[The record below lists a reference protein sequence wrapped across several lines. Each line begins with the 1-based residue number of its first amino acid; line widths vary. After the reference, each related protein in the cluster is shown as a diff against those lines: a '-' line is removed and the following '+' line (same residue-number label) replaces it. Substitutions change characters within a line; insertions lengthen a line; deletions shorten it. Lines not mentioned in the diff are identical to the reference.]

1 VAALPLKSS
10 HMDSGVLLKMEV
22 GIRKGAW
29 QRAWRYP
36 AYLWSLRWVYAVKRN
51 PEVGIRRIPPQYTT
65 AYGPEHRCSFFL
77 WAKWRCKCY
86 SPSSAWCCV
95 QLERLKTEIRN
106 KRKGLLM
113 QGVFLLHS
121 LMQVTVDSLGLEVL
135 PHPPYSPDLA
145 PSDSHFLAHWRKCC
159 EDRNLRQIW
168 RCNGPFASGLRS
180 SLLCFFFWLQSDIAK
195 VRYSQTLTFAVIRLW
210 L

>member
-10 HMDSGVLLKMEV
+10 HTDSGVLLKMEV

-51 PEVGIRRIPPQYTT
+51 PEVGIRRIPPIHHCIWTG
-65 AYGPEHRCSFFL
+65 APLFVFL

-121 LMQVTVDSLGLEVL
+121 LMRVTVESLGLEVL
-135 PHPPYSPDLA
+135 PHPPYSLDLA

-180 SLLCFFFWLQSDIAK
+180 SLLCFSDCSLI
-195 VRYSQTLTFAVIRLW
+195 
-210 L
+210 

>member
-1 VAALPLKSS
+1 MLSKETRRL
-10 HMDSGVLLKMEV
+10 
-22 GIRKGAW
+22 
-29 QRAWRYP
+29 
-36 AYLWSLRWVYAVKRN
+36 VYAVY
-51 PEVGIRRIPPQYTT
+51 PPIHHCIWTG
-65 AYGPEHRCSFFL
+65 APLFVFL

-95 QLERLKTEIRN
+95 QLERLKTEIQN

-121 LMQVTVDSLGLEVL
+121 LMRVTVDSLGLEVL

-180 SLLCFFFWLQSDIAK
+180 SLLCFSDCSLI
-195 VRYSQTLTFAVIRLW
+195 
-210 L
+210 